1 MTPCSLYL
9 RLATCK
15 NMKTLYRAVT
25 VAFIVGFLAFLSGGG
40 PTNQEVDETTSALE
54 EVDETTSALEDSE
67 ETTSALEKVDGLLNQ
82 GENEEAWKILQAL
95 PEDDSKSAESLW
107 RMARTQYEMGQAS
120 DQKNAKLFKSAEK
133 YTRAAIKKD
142 PNSSESY
149 KWLAIALGAQSKYSG
164 TKEQVR
170 QSGEIKENIEKAIE
184 LNPDDDIAYLVLS
197 RWHYKVSALSG
208 AARTFARII
217 YGGVPK
223 ASIKKAEDLL
233 LQAIKI
239 HDRVAHRYNLAKVYK
254 RMDRR
259 EEAMEQLRL
268 TLLLPVT
275 FPEEV
280 KDKEKARKKQQSWK

>member
-1 MTPCSLYL
+1 
-9 RLATCK
+9 
-15 NMKTLYRAVT
+15 MKTLYRAVT
-25 VAFIVGFLAFLSGGG
+25 VALIIGFWALLSAIG
-40 PTNQEVDETTSALE
+40 PISQEIDETT
-54 EVDETTSALEDSE
+54 TG
-67 ETTSALEKVDGLLNQ
+67 LEKVDDLLNQ
-82 GENEEAWKILQAL
+82 GENEQAWEILQEL
-95 PEDDSKSAESLW
+95 PADSPNPDERLW
-107 RMARTQYEMGQAS
+107 RMARTQYEKGQVS
-120 DQKNAKLFKSAEK
+120 DQKNAKLFKSSERYAR
-133 YTRAAIKKD
+133 TAIENN

-164 TKEQVR
+164 TKDQVR
-170 QSGEIKENIEKAIE
+170 QSGEIKENIEKAIK

-208 AARTFARII
+208 VARTFAKVF

-223 ASIKKAEDLL
+223 ASLEKAEDLL

-254 RMDRR
+254 RMDRQ
-259 EEAMEQLRL
+259 EEALEQLRL

>member
-1 MTPCSLYL
+1 MQ
-9 RLATCK
+9 
-15 NMKTLYRAVT
+15 TLYRAVT
-25 VAFIVGFLAFLSGGG
+25 VALIVGFWALLSAGG
-40 PTNQEVDETTSALE
+40 PINQEVEETTSALE
-54 EVDETTSALEDSE
+54 EVDETTSALEE
-67 ETTSALEKVDGLLNQ
+67 VDGLLNQ

-107 RMARTQYEMGQAS
+107 RMARTQYEIGQVS

-133 YTRAAIKKD
+133 YARAAIKDD
-142 PNSSESY
+142 PNNSESY
-149 KWLAIALGAQSKYSG
+149 KWLAIAIGAQSKYSG

-170 QSGEIKENIEKAIE
+170 QSGEIKKYIEKAIE
-184 LNPDDDIAYLVLS
+184 LNPDDDISYLVLS
-197 RWHYKVSALSG
+197 RWHYKVSALG
-208 AARTFARII
+208 GVARTFAKVI

-223 ASIKKAEDLL
+223 ASLKKAEELL
-233 LQAIKI
+233 LQAIEI

-254 RMDRR
+254 RMDRQ

-280 KDKEKARKKQQSWK
+280 SDKEKAKRKQQSWK